1 MQNIL
6 KISNPY
12 LMRVKAALAQE
23 GVSLDELVLDEA
35 AILLDYIG
43 VIDVLLKVKD
53 WISYFS

>member
-35 AILLDYIG
+35 TILLDYIG

>member
-23 GVSLDELVLDEA
+23 GVSLDELVLDEDT
-35 AILLDYIG
+35 ILLDYIS
-43 VIDVLLKVKD
+43 VIDILLKVKD
-53 WISYFS
+53 GISYFS

>member
-1 MQNIL
+1 
-6 KISNPY
+6 
-12 LMRVKAALAQE
+12 
-23 GVSLDELVLDEA
+23 LVLDEA

>member
-6 KISNPY
+6 KIPNPY

>member
-53 WISYFS
+53 